1 MKISTVLRKKEKDG
15 TGGKTGKAAGEKE
28 DKAFMEKMNR
38 TPGKKIR
45 GKLRR
50 NRMIITTFAIMI
62 AVAGYL
68 NYADRIDSAQ
78 SGQEAELEAA
88 NAAADAAY
96 EGDSLLSSDGDIE
109 SLDVD
114 YDLVLSE
121 DDLLEEVTE
130 TETAGDKDGAGTG
143 DGEEAETAED
153 TSETQSGTDEEES
166 ADGTDTADTNGETDG
181 TDTAGANGE
190 TDGTDTAGAN
200 GGTEGTDTADVGG
213 GTDTADAGGEADG
226 TDTASSN
233 IGESLFV
240 SSTGVLTFVAEA
252 KLSREQARAKSKET
266 LLEIVDNDALSESA
280 KQSAIDAMVELSEI
294 AAMEAATETLLAAKG
309 FTNSVVT
316 IQDGSVDV
324 IVNAEQLSDS
334 ERAQIEDIITQ
345 KTGISVGNITIVPL
359 RESEE

>member
-1 MKISTVLRKKEKDG
+1 MKISTVFQKKEKNSAG
-15 TGGKTGKAAGEKE
+15 EEEKKPSGGKIG
-28 DKAFMEKMNR
+28 R
-38 TPGKKIR
+38 
-45 GKLRR
+45 KLRR
-50 NRMIITTFAIMI
+50 NRMIITAFAIMI

-68 NYADRIDSAQ
+68 NYADRIDSTQGAQ
-78 SGQEAELEAA
+78 TEDSEAA
-88 NAAADAAY
+88 NAAADAVY
-96 EGDSLLSSDGDIE
+96 GDDTLLGSDGDIE

-130 TETAGDKDGAGTG
+130 TETAGDKDGTGTESGETDETGTGTSEEAGENEAGESGDTSTDESGGENTANAEGTTAGTDTANA
-143 DGEEAETAED
+143 DGTAA
-153 TSETQSGTDEEES
+153 GTDTANADGS
-166 ADGTDTADTNGETDG
+166 AAGTDTADG
-181 TDTAGANGE
+181 
-190 TDGTDTAGAN
+190 
-200 GGTEGTDTADVGG
+200 
-213 GTDTADAGGEADG
+213 ADA
-226 TDTASSN
+226 ASSN
-233 IGESLFV
+233 VGESLFV

-294 AAMEAATETLLAAKG
+294 ASMEAATETLLAAKG
-309 FTNSVVT
+309 FTNAVVT
-316 IQDGSVDV
+316 IQSDSVDV

-345 KTGISVGNITIVPL
+345 KTGISVTNITIVPL